1 MPRLWRLLGGLV
13 AVGLAVAAQRA
24 INQRLA
30 FDAGLLGAAA
40 LALWLWLYGAPRR
53 PAHVWV
59 DVAAPGWR
67 RGWLGAAGLLMA
79 CGLAVWGWR
88 RLDVGA
94 VTTRD
99 WQWYAAG
106 VLAGVVAGAVMQPWG
121 ARPRLRP
128 TGWAFWFLLIGV
140 AAGLRLWRL
149 GEIPLGTWYDEAANG
164 LEALRVLR
172 EPAYRPIYTDGVNAT
187 GHYLWLI
194 VGAFRLLGVG
204 TVALRVISALMGVAT
219 VAAAYGLGKEVYG
232 RAVGLAAAGLVA
244 TAHWSVTF
252 SRMGMYNSATPLA
265 ELAVLWFLAR
275 AVRRNAPLDYGLA
288 GLALGLGLCFYS
300 AFQLFVVVLGLFVAW
315 LLWCER
321 AQWRRIA
328 PGLGVML
335 VVAALVIAPVAK
347 LALVKPEMYFARVQ
361 STSLLRDRDVH
372 RLLPALAENTRRH
385 LLMFNGAGDPNGRH
399 NLPGAPLLDTIS
411 GGLLILGLGLA
422 LRRANRL
429 EMALL
434 PVWAVVGLL
443 GGILSLGFE
452 APQSLRSIA
461 ALPAVYFIVALP
473 LGELAREW
481 VTGPGRT
488 VPALGAWI
496 VLLFLLPIGLL
507 NTRLYFARQTSDFAS
522 WNAYSTAE
530 TWTAEELRH
539 LDGARAY
546 VVSLYDRHPTVR
558 FLAPGVSY
566 ARLETNATL
575 PLLQPAVW
583 NRDGLLGPSDQ
594 DIVLILDIERREL
607 FEEAR
612 RLYPHAVFEER
623 RPPFG
628 GPVVIYVARLS
639 AADQASVQ
647 GLVAT
652 YHRPGD
658 AGPGIARDEPT
669 LDSHW
674 PEDAPLALPF
684 RAEWQGVLAVDS
696 YGPHQLVLQAP
707 GEAALYL
714 GEEPVLQGDASQ
726 GNGLSAAV
734 MLPRGNHNLRVWAE
748 GGEGRVVLAWR
759 APDGEAEVIP
769 PWMLYRPPV
778 RGNGLLGHYFGN
790 GEWAGPESFAQIDP
804 RIGMYFHVPVLPRP
818 YTVVWT
824 GKLAIPQEG
833 VYGFALESVDES
845 LLKIDGSE
853 VAASRTR
860 GEFSTGEAA
869 LSSGLHDIEVRY
881 ADRTDHTFVNL
892 YWNRVGLLGPSHWRP
907 PGQEGGGYQIIPSDF
922 LFPPQKDYTRIEM
935 PALPLPADA
944 AEPVVAGMDRAAVQ
958 PAEVE
963 VVMSGLNAP
972 RGIAAGDGRI
982 YVAESGA
989 GRALMLDVTSG
1000 ETVELRPGEQP
1011 FVEPMDMAVDGAGR
1025 VYVLDAATARIE
1037 RFDAQGNYQATL
1049 GAPPELANRARGI
1062 GVDAQGRIWVASTP
1076 AQRVVALDMNGA
1088 VVAEVLRPAVSG
1100 TLQAMQPVDVAGMDD
1115 GSVYVTDAG
1124 NHRLIWFDW
1133 NRAGL
1138 LEPSHAASFILSS
1151 IALPMANSLDGPH
1164 LAVDNAGRVYVT
1176 QPEMGQVLRLNAQ
1189 GGVDALWS
1197 LRTAA
1202 TPDVKPV
1209 GIAVDGSGRLWV
1221 VDVQGGRV
1229 LRVTPG
1235 GP

>member
-1 MPRLWRLLGGLV
+1 
-13 AVGLAVAAQRA
+13 
-24 INQRLA
+24 
-30 FDAGLLGAAA
+30 
-40 LALWLWLYGAPRR
+40 
-53 PAHVWV
+53 
-59 DVAAPGWR
+59 
-67 RGWLGAAGLLMA
+67 
-79 CGLAVWGWR
+79 
-88 RLDVGA
+88 
-94 VTTRD
+94 
-99 WQWYAAG
+99 
-106 VLAGVVAGAVMQPWG
+106 
-121 ARPRLRP
+121 
-128 TGWAFWFLLIGV
+128 

-172 EPAYRPIYTDGVNAT
+172 EPVYRPIYTDGVNAT

-194 VGAFRLLGVG
+194 AGAFRLFGVG

-219 VAAAYGLGKEVYG
+219 VAAAYGVGKEIYG

-275 AVRRNAPLDYGLA
+275 GVRRNAPLDYGLA

-300 AFQLFVVVLGLFVAW
+300 AFQLFVAVLGLFVAW
-315 LLWCER
+315 LLWRER

-335 VVAALVIAPVAK
+335 VVAGLVIAPVAK

-361 STSLLRDRDVH
+361 STSLLRDRDVQ
-372 RLLPALAENTRRH
+372 RLLPALAENTRKH
-385 LLMFNGAGDPNGRH
+385 LLMFNVAGDPNGRH

-411 GGLLILGLGLA
+411 GALLFLGLGVT
-422 LRRANRL
+422 LRRANRP

-434 PVWAVVGLL
+434 PVWAAVGLL

-461 ALPAVYFIVALP
+461 ALPAVYLMVALP

-481 VTGPGRT
+481 VTGPGRM
-488 VPALGAWI
+488 VPALGAWL

-507 NTRLYFARQTSDFAS
+507 NARLYFTRQTSDFAS

-546 VVSLYDRHPTVR
+546 VISLYDQHPTVR
-558 FLAPGVSY
+558 FLAPGVPY

-575 PLLQPAVW
+575 PLLQPADW
-583 NRDGLLGPSDQ
+583 NRAGLLGPSHQ
-594 DIVLILDIERREL
+594 DTVLILDVERREL

-612 RLYPHAVFEER
+612 RLYPHAIFEER

-628 GPVVIYVARLS
+628 GPVVIYVVRLS

-652 YHRPGD
+652 YHQEGE
-658 AGPGIARDEPT
+658 AGPGITRREQT
-669 LDSHW
+669 LDSRW
-674 PEDAPLALPF
+674 PQDAPVALPF
-684 RAEWQGVLAVDS
+684 TAEWQGVLAVDS
-696 YGPHQLVLQAP
+696 YGPHQFVLQAP
-707 GEAALYL
+707 GEAALYI
-714 GEEPVLQGDASQ
+714 GEEPVLQGDAGQ

-748 GGEGRVVLAWR
+748 GGEGRVLLAWR
-759 APDGEAEVIP
+759 APNGEAEVIP
-769 PWMLYRPPV
+769 PWMLYSPPV
-778 RGNGLLGHYFGN
+778 RSNGLLGRYFGN
-790 GEWAGPESFAQIDP
+790 GEWAEPEGFAQIDP
-804 RIGMYFHVPVLPRP
+804 QIGMYFHVPVLPRP
-818 YTVVWT
+818 YTVVWA
-824 GKLAIPQEG
+824 GKLAIPQDG

-845 LLKIDGSE
+845 LLKIDGGE

-860 GEFSTGEAA
+860 GEFGTGEMA

-881 ADRTDHTFVNL
+881 ADRTDHTYINL
-892 YWNRVGLLGPSHWRP
+892 YWRP

-944 AEPVVAGMDRAAVQ
+944 AEPAVAGVGRAAVP
-958 PAEVE
+958 PAANE

-989 GRALMLDVTSG
+989 GRVLMLDMASG
-1000 ETVELRPGEQP
+1000 ETIELRPGEQP
-1011 FVEPMDMAVDGAGR
+1011 FVEPMDIAVDGAGG

-1037 RFDAQGNYQATL
+1037 RFGAQGVYEATL
-1049 GAPPELANRARGI
+1049 GAPPELANRARGL

-1088 VVAEVLRPAVSG
+1088 VVAEILRPAVSG
-1100 TLQAMQPVDVAGMDD
+1100 TLQALQPVDVAGMDD
-1115 GSVYVTDAG
+1115 GSVYVSDAG
-1124 NHRLIWFDW
+1124 NHRLIRFDW

-1138 LEPSHAASFILSS
+1138 LGPSHAAGFILSS
-1151 IALPMANSLDGPH
+1151 MALPVANSLDGSH
-1164 LAVDNAGRVYVT
+1164 LAVDGAGRVYVT

-1202 TPDVKPV
+1202 MPDAKPV
-1209 GIAVDGSGRLWV
+1209 GIAVDGAGRLWV
-1221 VDVQGGRV
+1221 ADVQGGRV
-1229 LRVTPG
+1229 LRVTPEE
-1235 GP
+1235 P